1 MLVNGGK
8 TGQTVPRTP
17 EGTGVRSMENNVMLD
32 RNGPVFSLIRGT
44 FVGVALVAAVA
55 AAPAALAQG
64 TAPAAPAT
72 EAAPAATPATVVA
85 TIGGETITEA
95 DISFAAED
103 LQQELQQMP
112 PEDRKA
118 FLVTVLIDMKVM
130 AKAAR
135 DQQMDQTEIFKR
147 RLQYLEERALRRA
160 YFAEKIAVGVTP
172 EAVQAAYD
180 KFVAE
185 FKPQEQVHARHIL
198 VATKEDADAIKTE
211 LAAGKP
217 FEILAMEKSTD
228 PSAKQNGGDLGFFQ
242 RGQMVKPFEDAAFAM
257 NVGDISEPVESQF
270 GFHIIKVEEKG
281 MSQAPALDQVQQQL
295 QQQVMFET
303 FESSVGTLKESM
315 AIEIPDAA
323 LAAAVRQQSE
333 GPAAAQ

>member
-1 MLVNGGK
+1 
-8 TGQTVPRTP
+8 
-17 EGTGVRSMENNVMLD
+17 MLD
-32 RNGPVFSLIRGT
+32 RKGPVFSLIRGSMAGAALAAALAT
-44 FVGVALVAAVA
+44 GVPATSAQDA
-55 AAPAALAQG
+55 AAPAA
-64 TAPAAPAT
+64 PAA
-72 EAAPAATPATVVA
+72 EAAPAVAPDTVVA

-112 PEDRKA
+112 PADRKA

-135 DQQMDQTEIFKR
+135 DQQMDQTDIFKR

-198 VATKEDADAIKTE
+198 VATKEDAEAVKAE
-211 LAAGKP
+211 LATGKP

-257 NVGDISEPVESQF
+257 NVGDISDPVESQF

-281 MSQAPALDQVQQQL
+281 MSQPPALDQVQAQL

-303 FESSVGTLKESM
+303 FEKSVGTLKATM
-315 AIEIPDAA
+315 AIDIPDAA
-323 LAAAVRQQSE
+323 LAAAVKQQSE
-333 GPAAAQ
+333 GPGEAAQ